1 MHISLLSRSGRFGLV
16 AACVAVLSGLPARA
30 ANPPLATNLDAY
42 FIFAQQSVGLKNFTL
57 LGACNVGVN
66 CKRPTANSACGVAS
80 NEDSFFADGSQLAA
94 DVTRFNKAGASIWQL
109 FTNELNGSG
118 NVTIRLPG
126 SKPDGSD
133 PLVNPILADLDM
145 DGTPSCD
152 AGCVTDF
159 GDLEVACGFPV
170 PFPACTPAVP
180 VLVPDNS
187 DCIGVPDALPGNGRC
202 DLAPGVY
209 GDLKVQNNAM
219 LTLVGGNYVFCD
231 VSFGRSTTT
240 TVNAPAV
247 WDVSGDLSINNDSTF
262 GQGCNDVRVHLKGPG
277 DFSFGRNATILG
289 RFCAPERRMF
299 VGHNNDLTGQFIG
312 DIVQADS
319 SNRGHC
325 CAPSGGLCT
334 CFDSFSPATAVVGDT
349 ITLIGACDLTLVTS
363 VTICGIVAPITV
375 QTPGEIHVT
384 VPAGAAGACVIEANS
399 TAGTYSAL
407 ATLTVN

>member
-1 MHISLLSRSGRFGLV
+1 MLESLLRPRRFGVV

-66 CKRPTANSACGVAS
+66 CKRPTANSACGVAT

-94 DVTRFNKAGASIWQL
+94 DFARFNKAGASIWQL
-109 FTNELNGSG
+109 FTNEIGNTS

-133 PLVNPILADLDM
+133 PLVNPILPDVDM
-145 DGTPSCD
+145 DGTPSCGP
-152 AGCVTDF
+152 GCVTDP
-159 GDLEVACGFPV
+159 GDLYVACGFPS
-170 PFPACTPAVP
+170 PFPACNPALP
-180 VLVPDNS
+180 VNVPDGS
-187 DCIGVPDALPGNGRC
+187 DCIGVADTVPGNSRC
-202 DLAPGVY
+202 DLPSGVY
-209 GDLKVQNNAM
+209 GNLKVQNGAM
-219 LTLVGGNYVFCD
+219 LTLGGGTYVFCD
-231 VSFGRSTTT
+231 VSFGRSTVTT
-240 TVNAPAV
+240 TNAPSV
-247 WDVSGDLSINNDSTF
+247 FEVNGDFGVNNDSTF
-262 GQGCNDVRVHLKGPG
+262 GQGCDAIRVHANGPG
-277 DFSFGRNATILG
+277 DFSFGRNATVMG

-325 CAPSGGLCT
+325 CEPGGGLCT
-334 CFDSFSPATAVVGDT
+334 CFDSFSPATAAVGDT

-363 VTICGIVAPITV
+363 VTICDIAAPITV
-375 QTPGEIHVT
+375 QTPGELHVT
-384 VPAGAAGACVIEANS
+384 VPAGASGACAIKANS
-399 TAGTYSAL
+399 TAGTYVAN
-407 ATLTVN
+407 ATLTVS